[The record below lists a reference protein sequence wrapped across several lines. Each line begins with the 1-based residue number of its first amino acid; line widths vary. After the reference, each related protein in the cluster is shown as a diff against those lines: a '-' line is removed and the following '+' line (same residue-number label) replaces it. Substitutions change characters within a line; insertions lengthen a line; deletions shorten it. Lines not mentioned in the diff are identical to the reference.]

1 MERVRHSPEEEEAE
15 EKGTLGWKRRE
26 GKWGGERKFIILLA
40 DQSQGSWSV
49 EF

>member
-1 MERVRHSPEEEEAE
+1 MERVRHRPEEGEVE
-15 EKGTLGWKRRE
+15 EKGTLEWKGRE
-26 GKWGGERKFIILLA
+26 RGEGERKFIILLA